1 MKHEKDVYL
10 PGWVLGLGIFL
21 LLAAV
26 GCIVLGFLVSLYA
39 LIGTVI
45 CLGLGIAAVL
55 CWKNQWIQV
64 VNDREFLYSTM
75 FGRQSRH
82 SFSEIRDLKLNTDSM
97 SLILE
102 DQKVHVE
109 ACAVVSDRFGE
120 IINKQFGEKSPYY
133 I

>member
-1 MKHEKDVYL
+1 MQAKKDVYL
-10 PGWVLGLGIFL
+10 PGWVLGLGVFL
-21 LLAAV
+21 LLAAA
-26 GCIVLGFLVSLYA
+26 GCVILSFRVSLYA
-39 LIGTVI
+39 LIGTVL
-45 CLGLGIAAVL
+45 CLGLGIAAIL
-55 CWKNQWIQV
+55 CWKNQWLEIVSDQ
-64 VNDREFLYSTM
+64 EFIYSTM

-82 SFSEIRDLKLNTDSM
+82 SFLEIRDLKLNTDSM

-120 IINKQFGEKSPYY
+120 LINKQFGEKSPYY

>member
-21 LLAAV
+21 LLVAV

-97 SLILE
+97 SLILD